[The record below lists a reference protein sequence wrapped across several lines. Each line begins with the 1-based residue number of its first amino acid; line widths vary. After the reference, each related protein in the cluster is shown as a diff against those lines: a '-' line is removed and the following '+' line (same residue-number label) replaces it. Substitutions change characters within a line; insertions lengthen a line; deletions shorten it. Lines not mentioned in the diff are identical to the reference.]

1 MRIGMVGLG
10 RMGLNMTRRLMRG
23 GHEVVVFNRSPK
35 PVELAVA
42 EGAIGSESIE
52 DLTAKLD
59 NPKVVWVMVPAGSP
73 TKEVLSGLEDL
84 LGASDVIVDGGNSK
98 WKDTIERAAALKERG
113 IHLLDCGTSGGV
125 WGLDLGYCLMVGGE
139 EQAFRTVEPVFKT
152 LAPKDGYGYMGPS
165 GSGHFVKMIHNGI
178 EYAMLQAYAE
188 GFEILEKSEYSLD
201 LAAIAKLWNQGSVIR
216 SWLLELAEAAFDED
230 PRLASVAGYVE
241 DSGEGRWTVQAAIH
255 EAVPAPAIA
264 TALFARFYS
273 RQDESFSAKV
283 IAALR
288 KQFGGHA
295 VREAAPQEPPT
306 GEEG

>member
-1 MRIGMVGLG
+1 
-10 RMGLNMTRRLMRG
+10 MGLNMTRRLLRG
-23 GHEVVVFNRSPK
+23 GHEVVVFNRNPE
-35 PVELAVA
+35 PIQQAVA
-42 EGAIGSESIE
+42 EGAVGAQSLQGLVGE
-52 DLTAKLD
+52 LD
-59 NPKVVWVMVPAGSP
+59 DPKVVWVMVPAGPPVS
-73 TKEVLSGLEDL
+73 EVIAALTNL
-84 LGASDVIVDGGNSK
+84 LGPGDIVVDGGNSK
-98 WKDTIERAAALKERG
+98 WKDTIERAAVMKERG
-113 IHLLDCGTSGGV
+113 LRLLDCGTSGGV

-139 EQAFRTVEPVFKT
+139 EQAFKAIEPVFET